1 MLIESLQKNLLTKRL
16 IYGILYTVDEGRAR
30 GCAARPP
37 LTYERGLF
45 AMSIFVVTSEFSYF
59 NIILGATNVVSV
71 SAAFFSVEKADA
83 WGDDW
88 QARREEALAKV
99 VKDWGEGSYE
109 GSLEW
114 DGYLRIETPLY

>member
-1 MLIESLQKNLLTKRL
+1 MCVPSIPT
-16 IYGILYTVDEGRAR
+16 T
-30 GCAARPP
+30 C
-37 LTYERGLF
+37 ERGLF

-59 NIILGATNVVSV
+59 NTVLGTTNVVSV
-71 SAAFFSVEKADA
+71 SAAFFSEEKADV

-99 VKDWGEGSYE
+99 IEEWGEGSCE

-114 DGYLRIETPLY
+114 DGSMRIETPLY